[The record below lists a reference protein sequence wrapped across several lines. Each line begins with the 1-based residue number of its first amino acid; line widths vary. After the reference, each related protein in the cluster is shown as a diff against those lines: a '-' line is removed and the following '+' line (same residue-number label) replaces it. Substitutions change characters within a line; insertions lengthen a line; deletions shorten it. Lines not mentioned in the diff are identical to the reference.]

1 MNYRILLSRHRSAI
15 MGVAALMI
23 VFFHSEWHGLP
34 AYAVHLQRHMN
45 VGVDIFV
52 FLSGFGLV
60 RALRQQPDFPSYYRR
75 RMRRLLPACYAVILP
90 MMAISVVCALH
101 LGGINPL
108 TWAMR

>member
-52 FLSGFGLV
+52 FLSGFGWFG
-60 RALRQQPDFPSYYRR
+60 RCGSSRISHPTIAAGCAGFCP
-75 RMRRLLPACYAVILP
+75 PAMP
-90 MMAISVVCALH
+90 
-101 LGGINPL
+101 
-108 TWAMR
+108 